1 MTSLPDICAPESK
14 DDARSCRTLKR
25 FKSRKVLG
33 SSVCIIYLPHIRF
46 TRAAHG
52 RHLSAFCCASQCSQ
66 PACLFLQRGYQGADG
81 SLSQQEIKIKPS
93 GVVLTV
99 VPRAYRGSLQHNI
112 RGRAHVC
119 PVLTISTPP
128 QSTANL
134 SVQIKGVKASLIP
147 EAISPFKQIL

>member
-25 FKSRKVLG
+25 FKSRKLLG
-33 SSVCIIYLPHIRF
+33 SSVCIIYLPHISF
-46 TRAAHG
+46 TRAAHD
-52 RHLSAFCCASQCSQ
+52 RHLSAFCCASQQ
-66 PACLFLQRGYQGADG
+66 ACLFLQRGYQGADG
-81 SLSQQEIKIKPS
+81 SPSQQEIKIKPS
-93 GVVLTV
+93 GVVLTM
-99 VPRAYRGSLQHNI
+99 VPRAYWGSLHYSI

-128 QSTANL
+128 QLTANL

-147 EAISPFKQIL
+147 EAMSPFKQIL